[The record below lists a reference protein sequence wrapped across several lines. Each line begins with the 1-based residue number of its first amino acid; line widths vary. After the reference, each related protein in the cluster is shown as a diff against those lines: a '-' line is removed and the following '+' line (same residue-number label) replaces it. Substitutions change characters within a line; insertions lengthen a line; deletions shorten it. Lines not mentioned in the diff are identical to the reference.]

1 MKVGS
6 KGMGM
11 EEDVFLCT
19 SLEFE
24 EPNSFQ
30 EVIYSLNPK
39 GWTYVMIAEMDSM
52 ERKRLIL
59 HPKASLSKT
68 RVFKIRHQA
77 DGLVDKFRPGHS

>member
-39 GWTYVMIAEMDSM
+39 GWIYVMIAEMDSM
-52 ERKRLIL
+52 ER
-59 HPKASLSKT
+59 
-68 RVFKIRHQA
+68 
-77 DGLVDKFRPGHS
+77 